1 MWAIGL
7 VVVAL
12 AVIYYTHLLFKWRS
26 PKIEG
31 VLPPGSMGW
40 PLIGETLQFIIPGK
54 SLDLHP
60 FVKKRM
66 QKYGPIFK
74 TSLVGRPIIV
84 STDYEMNK
92 YILQHEGTL
101 VELWYLDSFAKFFAL
116 EGETRV
122 NAIGTVHK
130 YLRSITLNH
139 FGVES
144 LKESLLPKIEDMLH
158 TNFAKWASQ
167 GPVDVKQ
174 VISVMVFNF
183 TANKIFGYDAENS
196 KEKLSENYTKIL
208 NSFISLPLNI
218 PGTSFHKCMQDREKM
233 LKLLKDTLMER
244 LNDPSKRRGDF
255 LDQAIDDM
263 KTEKFL
269 TVDFIPQLMFG
280 ILFASFESMS
290 TTLTLT
296 FKFLTENPRVV
307 EELRVEHEAIV
318 KKRENPNSGL
328 TWEEYR
334 SMTFTQMVVNETL
347 RISNI
352 PPGLF
357 RKALKDF
364 QVKGYTVPAGWT
376 VMLVT
381 PATQLNPDTFK
392 DPVTFNPWRWQVGD
406 FTVTKP
412 QGGLNLIHCR
422 HHIYACHSLL
432 HSCFLLIH
440 VGFLI
445 LYRNLT
451 KLPSPRISCHLVAAR
466 DNVPGQSTANWSC
479 RLFFISW
486 SPITALLRSGEEPSL
501 GPLSFHSEMV
511 SILSLQP
518 EHK

>member
-12 AVIYYTHLLFKWRS
+12 VVIYYTHMIFKWRS

-158 TNFAKWASQ
+158 TNLAKWASQ

-233 LKLLKDTLMER
+233 LKMLKDTLMER

-269 TVDFIPQLMFG
+269 TEDFIPQLMFG

-307 EELRVEHEAIV
+307 EELRAEHEAIV
-318 KKRENPNSGL
+318 KKRENPNSRL

-392 DPVTFNPWRWQVGD
+392 DPVTFNPWRWQELDQVTISKNFMPFGGGTRQCAGAEYSKLVLSTFLHILVTDYSFTKIRGGD
-406 FTVTKP
+406 VSRTPIISFGDGIHIKFT
-412 QGGLNLIHCR
+412 
-422 HHIYACHSLL
+422 
-432 HSCFLLIH
+432 
-440 VGFLI
+440 
-445 LYRNLT
+445 
-451 KLPSPRISCHLVAAR
+451 AR
-466 DNVPGQSTANWSC
+466 A
-479 RLFFISW
+479 
-486 SPITALLRSGEEPSL
+486 
-501 GPLSFHSEMV
+501 
-511 SILSLQP
+511 
-518 EHK
+518 

>member
-1 MWAIGL
+1 MWTIGLAVVAL
-7 VVVAL
+7 VVV
-12 AVIYYTHLLFKWRS
+12 YYTHLIFKWRS

-40 PLIGETLQFIIPGK
+40 PLIGETLQ
-54 SLDLHP
+54 
-60 FVKKRM
+60 
-66 QKYGPIFK
+66 YGPIFK

-144 LKESLLPKIEDMLH
+144 LKASLLPKIEDMLH
-158 TNFAKWASQ
+158 TNLANWATQ

-174 VISVMVFNF
+174 VISVVSALFSADTCTGDLDEHLWF
-183 TANKIFGYDAENS
+183 SI
-196 KEKLSENYTKIL
+196 LPRTKYL
-208 NSFISLPLNI
+208 VMMLKTRKRSS
-218 PGTSFHKCMQDREKM
+218 DREKM
-233 LKLLKDTLMER
+233 LKMLKDTLMER
-244 LNDPSKRRGDF
+244 LSDPSKRRGDF

-269 TVDFIPQLMFG
+269 TEDFIPQLMFG

-296 FKFLTENPRVV
+296 FKFLSENPRVV

-318 KKRENPNSGL
+318 KKRENPNSRL

-381 PATQLNPDTFK
+381 PATQLNPETFK
-392 DPVTFNPWRWQVGD
+392 DPVTFNPWRWQDLDQVTISKNFMPFGGGTRQCAGAEYSKLVLST
-406 FTVTKP
+406 FLHILVTKYSFTKVR
-412 QGGLNLIHCR
+412 GGDVSRTPIISFGDGIH
-422 HHIYACHSLL
+422 IK
-432 HSCFLLIH
+432 F
-440 VGFLI
+440 
-445 LYRNLT
+445 T
-451 KLPSPRISCHLVAAR
+451 AR
-466 DNVPGQSTANWSC
+466 A
-479 RLFFISW
+479 
-486 SPITALLRSGEEPSL
+486 
-501 GPLSFHSEMV
+501 
-511 SILSLQP
+511 
-518 EHK
+518 

>member
-12 AVIYYTHLLFKWRS
+12 VVIYYTHMIFKWRS

-31 VLPPGSMGW
+31 
-40 PLIGETLQFIIPGK
+40 FISPGK

-139 FGVES
+139 FG
-144 LKESLLPKIEDMLH
+144 
-158 TNFAKWASQ
+158 
-167 GPVDVKQ
+167 PVDVKQ

-233 LKLLKDTLMER
+233 LKMLKDTLMER

-269 TVDFIPQLMFG
+269 TEDFIPQLMFG

-307 EELRVEHEAIV
+307 EELRAEHEAIV

-392 DPVTFNPWRWQVGD
+392 DPVTFNPWRWQELDQVTISKNFMPFGGGTRQCAGAEYSKLVLSTFLHILVTNYSFTKIRGGD
-406 FTVTKP
+406 VSRTPIISFGDGIHIKFT
-412 QGGLNLIHCR
+412 
-422 HHIYACHSLL
+422 
-432 HSCFLLIH
+432 
-440 VGFLI
+440 
-445 LYRNLT
+445 
-451 KLPSPRISCHLVAAR
+451 AR
-466 DNVPGQSTANWSC
+466 A
-479 RLFFISW
+479 
-486 SPITALLRSGEEPSL
+486 
-501 GPLSFHSEMV
+501 
-511 SILSLQP
+511 
-518 EHK
+518 